1 MGWAVAPPAVREKM
15 KLASE
20 AAILCPSS
28 VGQYSVSTYLESFD
42 WKQQVEEFRGMY
54 RGRRDAMISALGEFM
69 PMCTWNVPAGG
80 FYVWV
85 GLPDGL
91 DAKDMLPRAVTNLV
105 AYVSGTAFYSGGSA
119 GHDHVRLSFCYPEPA
134 DIREGVRRLSEVVAQ
149 DLELVTLFGPSH
161 TRPIEGVSAPAPDQ
175 I

>member
-1 MGWAVAPPAVREKM
+1 M

-80 FYVWV
+80 FYV
-85 GLPDGL
+85 
-91 DAKDMLPRAVTNLV
+91 
-105 AYVSGTAFYSGGSA
+105 
-119 GHDHVRLSFCYPEPA
+119 
-134 DIREGVRRLSEVVAQ
+134 
-149 DLELVTLFGPSH
+149 
-161 TRPIEGVSAPAPDQ
+161 
-175 I
+175 